1 LYSVESE
8 FGSIGFD
15 PFTHYRSILFIAFPV
30 GPGKRLTA
38 LSVNA
43 VPDEGRRPTSGA
55 RPPGRVLR
63 REPGLSSPG
72 VLLEGPRDAPRSLPG
87 SMHHP
92 RSFMCV
98 ARGHR
103 RSSPCLSDVMGGV
116 SGGGHPTAHCQM
128 MLRDPIGEAP
138 SVPVAAPSEGTP
150 PP

>member
-15 PFTHYRSILFIAFPV
+15 PFTHYPSILFIAFPV

-92 RSFMCV
+92 RSFLCV
-98 ARGHR
+98 ARGHK
-103 RSSPCLSDVMGGV
+103 RSSPCLSDVTGGV
-116 SGGGHPTAHCQM
+116 GGEGHPTAHRQM
-128 MLRDPIGEAP
+128 TRHDLGGRLPLPGRRA
-138 SVPVAAPSEGTP
+138 V
-150 PP
+150 